1 MAYKLINV
9 KEYSQTIKKQ
19 YFECPDLWYKSI
31 LPREAANHFKE
42 KCKGDFS
49 LIWHE
54 HCLECWKS
62 IETSS
67 TDEAYYDEE
76 KNTWLC
82 KDCYKRIILKAETDN
97 ENK

>member
-1 MAYKLINV
+1 M
-9 KEYSQTIKKQ
+9 
-19 YFECPDLWYKSI
+19 
-31 LPREAANHFKE
+31 
-42 KCKGDFS
+42 
-49 LIWHE
+49 IWHE